1 PGRPGAQA
9 HEHPGAA
16 GRRARQRRDP
26 VRRGPQGAAAVRVR
40 LTAGAPD
47 EPDSSDWDALCA
59 GNPSPQQLFVAL
71 FDRIA
76 RGLPDQQPISLNEDH
91 THRVHT
97 IWFGDHRYGI
107 KVTEIASV
115 ETTDFPMGCTWET
128 FGLPGMTVVW
138 RFALAYAGQLG
149 HCAFRQRELVCD
161 FDT

>member
-1 PGRPGAQA
+1 
-9 HEHPGAA
+9 
-16 GRRARQRRDP
+16 D
-26 VRRGPQGAAAVRVR
+26 
-40 LTAGAPD
+40 GAPD

-76 RGLPDQQPISLNEDH
+76 RGLPDQQPTALDEDD

-97 IWFGDHRYGI
+97 IWFGNRDYGI

-115 ETTDFPMGCTWET
+115 ETTDFPMLCTWET

-138 RFALAYAGQLG
+138 RYALEYAGQLG
-149 HCAFRQRELVCD
+149 HCAFRQRSLVCE
-161 FDT
+161 FDGDAEQRRFAEIWQAVIGKVPVFAPDTVSQE